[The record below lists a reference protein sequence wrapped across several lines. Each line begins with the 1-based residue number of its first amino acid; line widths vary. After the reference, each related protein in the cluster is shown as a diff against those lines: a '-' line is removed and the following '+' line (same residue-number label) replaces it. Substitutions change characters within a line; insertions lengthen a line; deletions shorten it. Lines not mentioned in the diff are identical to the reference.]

1 MSHGQV
7 QQHIELIAKH
17 EQEFLAKRS
26 PTERIVDA
34 IATFAG
40 SLAFV
45 ALHFLVFV
53 SWVGV
58 NTARVGKIPHWDPA
72 PFSLLGT
79 LLTFEAILL
88 ASFILMRQSRIGRR
102 ADERDHLMLQVL
114 LLMEKE
120 ITAVLQISQQVA
132 TRVGL
137 SSEANTTEITELAEH
152 TSIEEM
158 KRAIDRDLPPT
169 AT

>member
-1 MSHGQV
+1 MTHGPV
-7 QQHIELIAKH
+7 QEHIALIAKH

-40 SLAFV
+40 SVAFV
-45 ALHFLVFV
+45 AVHLLVFV
-53 SWVGV
+53 GWISV
-58 NTARVGKIPHWDPA
+58 NTMRVGHIPHWDPV

-79 LLTFEAILL
+79 LLAFEAILL
-88 ASFILMRQSRIGRR
+88 ASFILMRQSRIGGRG
-102 ADERDHLMLQVL
+102 DERDHLMLQML

-120 ITAVLQISQQVA
+120 LTAVLTMERHIA

-137 SSEANTTEITELAEH
+137 SSEANSSEVTELAEH
-152 TSIEEM
+152 TSIDEV
-158 KRAIDRDLPPT
+158 KRAIDRELPT
-169 AT
+169 AM

>member
-1 MSHGQV
+1 MTHGQV
-7 QQHIELIAKH
+7 EEHIALIAKH

-26 PTERIVDA
+26 RTDRIGDR
-34 IATFAG
+34 IAMFAG
-40 SLAFV
+40 SLVFV
-45 ALHFLVFV
+45 ALHLLVV
-53 SWVGV
+53 VGWMGV
-58 NTARVGKIPHWDPA
+58 NTMRVGHIPQFDPV

-79 LLTFEAILL
+79 LLTLEAILL

-102 ADERDHLMLQVL
+102 ADEREHLMLQML

-120 ITAVLQISQQVA
+120 ITAVLTMERHIA

-137 SSEANTTEITELAEH
+137 SSEANTSEVTELAEH
-152 TSIEEM
+152 TSIDEV
-158 KRAIDRDLPPT
+158 KRAIDRELPT